1 MLVSSFLLK
10 YLVPYVGYGTISTRR
25 HLLDLTMN
33 LDIVYTPLFIYSFI
47 KLARLFNAKLY
58 IPLIKIGKLSM
69 LMWFTHCLFFN
80 CSKEIFMPIL
90 YAPGN
95 AILVLIWA
103 IILNYAMAFL
113 FNIVTSRLV
122 KLIK

>member
-1 MLVSSFLLK
+1 M
-10 YLVPYVGYGTISTRR
+10 IS
-25 HLLDLTMN
+25 LSMN
-33 LDIVYTPLFIYSFI
+33 LEIIYTPLFIYSFI